1 MLISWRN
8 YSQQHYFTRDMK
20 LAEALSLRADI
31 QKRLD
36 QMNGRL
42 EQSVKVQEGDTPAE
56 NPMEL
61 LAELNNLVKQL
72 EDLVY
77 RINKTNSNTILP
89 SGESLTRKMAR
100 REVLTK
106 KLNILR
112 SALNNALQ
120 LTDRFSRTEI
130 KMVRTVDIPTLRKQC
145 DAHSEE
151 LRLLEVEIQSANW
164 TTEIC
169 D

>member
-1 MLISWRN
+1 
-8 YSQQHYFTRDMK
+8 MK

-31 QKRLD
+31 QKRID
-36 QMNGRL
+36 QMQGRL
-42 EQSVKVQEGDTPAE
+42 EQSVKVQEGDVPAE
-56 NPMEL
+56 DPQEL
-61 LAELNNLVKQL
+61 FAELNNLVKQL
-72 EDLVY
+72 EDLIF
-77 RINKTNSNTILP
+77 RINVTNTNTILP
-89 SGESLTRKMAR
+89 CGESLTLMMAR

-106 KLNILR
+106 KVAILR

-120 LTDRFSRTEI
+120 LNDRFSRTEI

-145 DAHSEE
+145 DTLSEE

-164 TTEIC
+164 TTDIC